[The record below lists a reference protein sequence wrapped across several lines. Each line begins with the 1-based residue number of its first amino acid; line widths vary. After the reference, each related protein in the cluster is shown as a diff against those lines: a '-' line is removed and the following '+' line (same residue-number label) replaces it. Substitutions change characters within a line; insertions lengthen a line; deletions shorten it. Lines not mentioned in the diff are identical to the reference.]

1 MPVDSTS
8 EKVDRSGQ
16 ETRERRQSYILAIV
30 VTYKST
36 TTFTLLL
43 PAVREWLAG
52 DLTNRLV
59 VFDNSDDMDLVK
71 YAREQLSEHADRSIC
86 SANYFNSGFALGVN
100 TGYSLAMAKWGR
112 PKAVVLLNPDIATS
126 SSTIAHVVSDLGT
139 RGVGVAAPKL
149 ITEEGF
155 VDHGSMRRRWNM
167 RRLIA
172 DTMGIPAGAIFL
184 LTRRRA
190 VEPRANATLI
200 DVDITSGAFMAIAGE
215 VFGDGLDTRMPMY
228 LEDQEICHRAIVKG
242 YRVVVDQ
249 RLTAEHVGGV
259 SRKRNSDSQRWLRVA
274 ELALAPS
281 ISLADWSDSNS
292 IWRGRLAVLIGG
304 LIRLAMASLAFGASM
319 VGGRDRG
326 WAAEQA
332 RLSSWLIHWA
342 LVPSTV
348 ERDRG
353 LI

>member
-1 MPVDSTS
+1 MPVDSNS
-8 EKVDRSGQ
+8 EKLGRTGQ
-16 ETRERRQSYILAIV
+16 ATRERHQSHTVAIV

-36 TTFTLLL
+36 TTFPLLL
-43 PAVREWLAG
+43 PAVREWLAS
-52 DLTNRLV
+52 DLMNRLV
-59 VFDNSDDMDLVK
+59 VLDNSDDIDLVD

-86 SANYFNSGFALGVN
+86 SANHFNSGFALGVN

-149 ITEEGF
+149 MTEEGF
-155 VDHGSMRRRWNM
+155 VERGSMRRRWNM

-172 DTMGIPAGAIFL
+172 ETMGIPTAAKFML
-184 LTRRRA
+184 SRRRA
-190 VEPRANATLI
+190 VEPRADATLI

-215 VFGDGLDTRMPMY
+215 VFGNGLDTRMPMY
-228 LEDQEICHRAIVKG
+228 LEDQEICHRAIMKG

-281 ISLADWSDSNS
+281 ISLSDWSDSNS
-292 IWRGRLAVLIGG
+292 IRRGRLAVLIGG
-304 LIRLAMASLAFGASM
+304 LIRLAVAAFAFGASI

-326 WAAEQA
+326 WAAEQV

-342 LVPSTV
+342 LRPSTV